1 MLYIFFIVSNEMQC
15 NNFFLPF
22 RCNKDFLILRDMTN
36 ISKIIVVFE
45 LRLETYGATA
55 DSVTFGLFSDSQ
67 VEGLSAVMYWQI
79 KTQLISVLCPLPLAT

>member
-1 MLYIFFIVSNEMQC
+1 
-15 NNFFLPF
+15 
-22 RCNKDFLILRDMTN
+22 MTN

-67 VEGLSAVMYWQI
+67 VEGLSAVMY
-79 KTQLISVLCPLPLAT
+79 